1 MNSLRNQIGVT
12 IFELMVTLIVAA
24 ILLSIAVPSF
34 SNLFDKNRV
43 KGAAEELS
51 AQIQFARSEAIARN
65 IDVVVDVTGGAT
77 WCVGVDDTDAAC
89 DCTTDDD
96 CQVNGVERV
105 TDGSEFGSVTL
116 PTGDDSITF
125 EGTRGLPTGGGTT
138 TFGLESSDGK
148 RIGLAVNPIGR
159 VALCSPS
166 GTSNLWEYPEC
177 PSP

>member
-1 MNSLRNQIGVT
+1 MTLSDDQSGVT

-34 SNLFDKNRV
+34 SNLYDKNRV
-43 KGAAEELS
+43 KGAAEEMS
-51 AQIQFARSEAIARN
+51 AQLQFARSEAIARN
-65 IDVVVDVTGGAT
+65 INVVVDVTGGAN

-105 TDGSEFGSVTL
+105 TDSSNFGGISLTS
-116 PTGDDSITF
+116 GDEIVTF
-125 EGTRGLPTGGGTT
+125 EGTRGLPDAAASFDLASG
-138 TFGLESSDGK
+138 DG
-148 RIGLAVNPIGR
+148 RQIGLIMNGIGR
-159 VALCSPS
+159 TQLCSPAGS
-166 GTSNLWEYPEC
+166 GNVWEYPEC

>member
-1 MNSLRNQIGVT
+1 MPRKSKQAGLT

-24 ILLSIAVPSF
+24 ILLSIAIPSF

-65 IDVVVDVTGGAT
+65 IDVVVEVKGGAN
-77 WCVGVDDTDAAC
+77 WCVGLDDTDANC
-89 DCTTDDD
+89 DCATDDD

-105 TDGSEFGSVTL
+105 TEGSKYGGVEITTADATV
-116 PTGDDSITF
+116 TF
-125 EGTRGLPTGGGTT
+125 EGTRGLPDANQ
-138 TFGLESSDGK
+138 TFEFASADGK
-148 RIGLAVNPIGR
+148 ELDVALNPIGR
-159 VALCSPS
+159 IQLCSPAGS
-166 GTSNLWEYPEC
+166 GNLWEYPEC